1 MRCLQSNTIR
11 GLTVAI
17 ALGAIILPA
26 HAEEPTQLDAI
37 QGQVGEPVEGAR
49 ARMAD
54 ESFDEQKVVRE
65 VRTIFASVVSNAL
78 DGDMDGYLKY
88 LSTADRE
95 RLKEQE
101 SVTQVQSVSD
111 TWKENWEARYQ
122 KNLKDTLRQAAALP
136 LEVTSKGEKTAEAV
150 LVSPAGRLAF
160 NVDRGGWFD
169 TSWRVDVSDTKT
181 KEAIAQG
188 LQESLK
194 AVATI
199 SAETAEESA
208 QQIAYHLLKPLASG
222 TM

>member
-17 ALGAIILPA
+17 ALGAITLPV

-37 QGQVGEPVEGAR
+37 QGQVVEPAEGTR

-65 VRTIFASVVSNAL
+65 VRTILGSVVSNAL

-88 LSTADRE
+88 LSTADRD

-101 SVTQVQSVSD
+101 SVTQVQGVSD

-122 KNLKDTLRQAAALP
+122 KNLKDTLRQATAMP
-136 LEVTSKGEKTAEAV
+136 LEVTSKGEKVAEAV

-160 NVDRGGWFD
+160 NIERGGWFD
-169 TSWRVDVSDTKT
+169 TSWRVDVSGNTT

-194 AVATI
+194 TVATI

-222 TM
+222 AM

>member
-11 GLTVAI
+11 GLAVAL
-17 ALGAIILPA
+17 ALGASILPV

-37 QGQVGEPVEGAR
+37 QGQVAEPVEGAR

-65 VRTIFASVVSNAL
+65 VRTILSSVVSNAL

-88 LSTADRE
+88 LSTADRD

-101 SVTQVQSVSD
+101 AVTQVQGVSD

-122 KNLKDTLRQAAALP
+122 KNLKDTLRQATAMP
-136 LEVTSKGEKTAEAV
+136 LEVTSKGEKVAEAV

-160 NVDRGGWFD
+160 NIERGGWFD
-169 TSWRVDVSDTKT
+169 TSWRVDVSDNTT

>member
-1 MRCLQSNTIR
+1 MRCLQLNTIR
-11 GLTVAI
+11 GLTVGLV
-17 ALGAIILPA
+17 LGASTLPVL
-26 HAEEPTQLDAI
+26 AEEPAQLDAI
-37 QGQVGEPVEGAR
+37 QGQVVEPVEGAR

-65 VRTIFASVVSNAL
+65 VRTILSSVVSNAL

-88 LSTADRE
+88 LSTADRD

-101 SVTQVQSVSD
+101 AVTQVQGVSD

-122 KNLKDTLRQAAALP
+122 KNLKDTLRQATAMP
-136 LEVTSKGEKTAEAV
+136 LEVTSKGEKVAEAV

-160 NVDRGGWFD
+160 NIERGGWFD
-169 TSWRVDVSDTKT
+169 TSWRVDVSDTTT

-188 LQESLK
+188 IQESLK
-194 AVATI
+194 TIATI